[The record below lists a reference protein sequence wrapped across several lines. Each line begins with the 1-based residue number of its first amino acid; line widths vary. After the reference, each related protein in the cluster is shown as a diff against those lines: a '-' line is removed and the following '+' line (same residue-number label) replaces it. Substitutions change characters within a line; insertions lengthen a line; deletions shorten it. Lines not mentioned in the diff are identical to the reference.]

1 MFSKETKEKI
11 AYWGTKLE
19 CPVDDDANYENTYV
33 SSSSLALESPH
44 MPTFNSGVI
53 VILFQ
58 SRMTDEH
65 GPGKASQDTG
75 SLREQ
80 ITRHGQQDPLS
91 WL

>member
-1 MFSKETKEKI
+1 MFSKEAKEKI
-11 AYWGTKLE
+11 AYWGAKLE

-33 SSSSLALESPH
+33 SNLPSLESPH
-44 MPTFNSGVI
+44 MLTFKSGVI
-53 VILFQ
+53 VTLFQ
-58 SRMTDEH
+58 SRMIDGH